1 MKPVDAKSNTFID
14 SSKEIMIKI
23 RNLNLVIMLEYQ
35 NIKMFVQKVTLEIGL
50 KKLL

>member
-1 MKPVDAKSNTFID
+1 MKPVDVKSNTFID

-50 KKLL
+50 KKFL